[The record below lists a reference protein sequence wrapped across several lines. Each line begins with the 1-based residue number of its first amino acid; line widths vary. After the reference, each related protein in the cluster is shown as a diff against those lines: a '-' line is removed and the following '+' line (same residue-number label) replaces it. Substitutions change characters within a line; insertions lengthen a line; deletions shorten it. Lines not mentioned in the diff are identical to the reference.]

1 MLQKV
6 EKSLLKL
13 LPKWAKIH
21 QNIAPEATFGHWF
34 CEFGRFGPMP
44 KQHAFFVPLLRLKK
58 MEKLAQDAEKNC
70 PGDSEAAPGIQFLGI
85 LAPGRPR
92 ARSQW
97 KVLKF

>member
-34 CEFGRFGPMP
+34 CDFGPFGAMP
-44 KQHAFFVPLLRLKK
+44 KQHVFFVPILRLKK
-58 MEKLAQDAEKNC
+58 ENSWPKMRPTGRQPRERDPTLASLVPQGAHAREASEK
-70 PGDSEAAPGIQFLGI
+70 F
-85 LAPGRPR
+85 
-92 ARSQW
+92 
-97 KVLKF
+97 